1 MKRLFLLAISTMF
14 LAVGCQKQETE
25 VFPTFYADAET
36 STDAKTALVGSA
48 IHWEEGDLVKVF
60 GDCGYA
66 QYRVTPEAD
75 PTCAM
80 MSYNSVTS
88 GNMFGFLPYR
98 IVYPYSLALDGSGNN
113 NVLRVLL
120 PGVQQSRTGE
130 LTKNFPMYAESMVHN
145 VVFKNLCGIL
155 RIHLQ
160 HSSKNISSIVVRAN
174 EALCGTYIIDNS
186 GAAPALI
193 DPTAGANHITLDLG
207 TAQSIAAGKDF
218 YLCMPAGTY
227 TGLTLTIIADD
238 NTACTKSSSAPLTI
252 VRSQISSISIPSSAL
267 SFEIQGGP
275 EGALPGL
282 FSVSATKQVH
292 FSQGNLQY
300 TTTGTHFT
308 SDGLNSYG
316 SWRFAEH
323 QYDAIGDG
331 NLSASVNYTGYI
343 DLFGWGSSGFLNNYP
358 YQTSTNDSYYV
369 IGTIDITG
377 TNNDWG
383 VYYAIA
389 NGGDQ
394 PGIWRTLSNSEW
406 VYLIYTRSYK
416 GRNEMCNGIMR

>member
-25 VFPTFYADAET
+25 VFPTFYASAET

-48 IHWEEGDLVKVF
+48 IHREEGDLVKVF

-120 PGVQQSRTGE
+120 PGVQQSQTGE

-160 HSSKNISSIVVRAN
+160 HSSKNIAVRKKTKLVTISWIIIHEKEVN
-174 EALCGTYIIDNS
+174 HLLILFPIKLCVS
-186 GAAPALI
+186 
-193 DPTAGANHITLDLG
+193 
-207 TAQSIAAGKDF
+207 
-218 YLCMPAGTY
+218 
-227 TGLTLTIIADD
+227 TI
-238 NTACTKSSSAPLTI
+238 
-252 VRSQISSISIPSSAL
+252 R
-267 SFEIQGGP
+267 
-275 EGALPGL
+275 
-282 FSVSATKQVH
+282 
-292 FSQGNLQY
+292 
-300 TTTGTHFT
+300 
-308 SDGLNSYG
+308 
-316 SWRFAEH
+316 
-323 QYDAIGDG
+323 
-331 NLSASVNYTGYI
+331 
-343 DLFGWGSSGFLNNYP
+343 
-358 YQTSTNDSYYV
+358 
-369 IGTIDITG
+369 
-377 TNNDWG
+377 
-383 VYYAIA
+383 
-389 NGGDQ
+389 
-394 PGIWRTLSNSEW
+394 
-406 VYLIYTRSYK
+406 
-416 GRNEMCNGIMR
+416 